1 MFDFLRPIQDPT
13 LRIMIPEEI
22 LDRHQHH
29 SHHGSASNSR
39 NGNSG
44 QCSSCFDESEED
56 DYGDNVGGGG
66 MALTPPQ
73 IRRKFKAYTVMQ
85 RSGFQHTEYVQ
96 ILTHLC
102 KAEIFISAIYGIHGL
117 YCPGFEQESAYQGT
131 CHINVL
137 SSLVGLFTGGM
148 GLGAVHRTMLV
159 CWLIMC
165 IISSVANLL
174 SVITTGVWLDHLSK
188 LKSRTGLANGLSGL
202 MLLGNVLVGVC
213 FILTSVIICHY
224 WASNSTRY
232 QPVGR
237 VAKRTLPRTH
247 QGKRRSTKATNSLS
261 TIGGNK
267 NYPYTQNDGFYQNN
281 SEFENKND
289 TNGQSCSSI
298 REERIKN
305 NSELN
310 DNINIV

>member
-22 LDRHQHH
+22 LDRHHH
-29 SHHGSASNSR
+29 HNHHGSTSNSR

-44 QCSSCFDESEED
+44 QCSSCYDESEED
-56 DYGDNVGGGG
+56 DCGGGG
-66 MALTPPQ
+66 GGSSMALSSPQ

-102 KAEIFISAIYGIHGL
+102 KAEIFISAIYGVHGL
-117 YCPGFEQESAYQGT
+117 YCPGFQQESAYHGT

-148 GLGAVHRTMLV
+148 GLGAVHRFRWRTMLV

-237 VAKRTLPRTH
+237 IAKKTLSRTH
-247 QGKRRSTKATNSLS
+247 QNKRRSTKNANSLS
-261 TIGGNK
+261 TIG
-267 NYPYTQNDGFYQNN
+267 YYQNN
-281 SEFENKND
+281 NYNKESTEFENKND
-289 TNGQSCSSI
+289 IKGQI
-298 REERIKN
+298 N
-305 NSELN
+305 NEVN
-310 DNINIV
+310 DINIV

>member
-56 DYGDNVGGGG
+56 DYGDNVGGGGG

-148 GLGAVHRTMLV
+148 GLGAVHRFRWRTMLV

-237 VAKRTLPRTH
+237 IAKRTLPRTH
-247 QGKRRSTKATNSLS
+247 QGKRRSTKTTTSLS
-261 TIGGNK
+261 TIGGSK

-281 SEFENKND
+281 SEFENTND

-298 REERIKN
+298 REERIKIMN
-305 NSELN
+305 
-310 DNINIV
+310 

>member
-22 LDRHQHH
+22 IDNRYNHHHQ
-29 SHHGSASNSR
+29 HGSANNSR
-39 NGNSG
+39 HGTSG
-44 QCSSCFDESEED
+44 QCSSCYDESEDE
-56 DYGDNVGGGG
+56 NL
-66 MALTPPQ
+66 ALSPPQ
-73 IRRKFKAYTVMQ
+73 INRKFKAYTVMQ

-117 YCPGFEQESAYQGT
+117 YCPGFQQESAYQGT

-148 GLGAVHRTMLV
+148 GIGAVHRFRWRTMLV

-188 LKSRTGLANGLSGL
+188 LKSRTGIANGLSGL

-237 VAKRTLPRTH
+237 IAVVVL
-247 QGKRRSTKATNSLS
+247 L
-261 TIGGNK
+261 
-267 NYPYTQNDGFYQNN
+267 
-281 SEFENKND
+281 EN
-289 TNGQSCSSI
+289 
-298 REERIKN
+298 
-305 NSELN
+305 
-310 DNINIV
+310 

>member
-1 MFDFLRPIQDPT
+1 MYIKLNIVPLKF
-13 LRIMIPEEI
+13 
-22 LDRHQHH
+22 
-29 SHHGSASNSR
+29 
-39 NGNSG
+39 
-44 QCSSCFDESEED
+44 
-56 DYGDNVGGGG
+56 
-66 MALTPPQ
+66 TPS
-73 IRRKFKAYTVMQ
+73 TVMQ
-85 RSGFQHTEYVQ
+85 RSGFQHTEYKYMYVQ

-148 GLGAVHRTMLV
+148 GLGAVHRFRWRTMLV

-237 VAKRTLPRTH
+237 IAKRTLPRTH
-247 QGKRRSTKATNSLS
+247 QGKRRSTKTTTSLS
-261 TIGGNK
+261 TIGGSK

-289 TNGQSCSSI
+289 THGQSCSSI

-305 NSELN
+305 NELN
-310 DNINIV
+310 NNINILFFINKLLFKK